1 MKIHAYIEN
10 MDFPIVEISTEFGD
24 RVVDYSHLKESSTQW
39 ISLES
44 AWKQENMV
52 LFDTNTLEIDL
63 NVETLEFFLEE
74 LREEPVEIKSLSELS
89 EVVNR
94 SDEDS
99 VFIIEIDSLRGG
111 TVNDKWDSSNWIQ
124 GCEN

>member
-94 SDEDS
+94 SNEDS
-99 VFIIEIDSLRGG
+99 VFIIEIDSLRGV
-111 TVNDKWDSSNWIQ
+111 TVNDK
-124 GCEN
+124 